1 MNSYNSAYRQRL
13 GPESPQLLKPVRTP
27 SNATARP
34 SSKLPG
40 KSSGQSLGQAR
51 VKSVA
56 GKPAGKP
63 AAKSRTPIPG
73 KAATQV
79 PKSATV
85 AAASEGIARAVPT
98 LTPGGKKALR
108 AQAHHLDPVVMI
120 GEAGLSAGVLVEI
133 ERALAAHQLI
143 KIRIFGDDRDQRS
156 AILQSITEQFGCAP
170 VQMIGKL
177 LVVWRPAAEKALPR
191 NTKLAGKNRPDRAGT
206 KRLGRSDR
214 KPAGGSPPLRRDPN
228 APPFRVTKLKR
239 TDNRQSTPATEPLR
253 KDANLEA
260 PLQATDVRD
269 PGSRYVPSRPLPE
282 SQKSPAG
289 ARSRSSSSSLSTAR
303 SPVRPRTPG
312 GKVAGVSLL
321 RKVTRSGH

>member
-1 MNSYNSAYRQRL
+1 MHSYNGLQRQRL
-13 GPESPQLLKPVRTP
+13 GPESPQLLKPVKTP
-27 SNATARP
+27 SSFTTRP
-34 SSKLPG
+34 SGKLPG
-40 KSSGQSLGQAR
+40 KSSGQTLGQAR
-51 VKSVA
+51 VKSV
-56 GKPAGKP
+56 AGKP

-73 KAATQV
+73 KAPAQV
-79 PKSATV
+79 PKSAAVTL
-85 AAASEGIARAVPT
+85 ASEVIARAVPT

-156 AILQSITEQFGCAP
+156 AILQSITHQFGCAP

-177 LVVWRPAAEKALPR
+177 LVVWRPAAEKAPPR
-191 NTKLAGKNRPDRAGT
+191 STKVAGKNRPDRAGT
-206 KRLGRSDR
+206 KRLGRSER
-214 KPAGGSPPLRRDPN
+214 KPAGALPPLRRDPN
-228 APPFRVTKLKR
+228 ALPFRVTKLKR
-239 TDNRQSTPATEPLR
+239 NDVRQSTTATEPQR
-253 KDANLEA
+253 KEA
-260 PLQATDVRD
+260 PVEVPLQATDVRD

-282 SQKSPAG
+282 TQENSSG
-289 ARSRSSSSSLSTAR
+289 ARSRSASSTLSAAR
-303 SPVRPRTPG
+303 SPARPRAPG